1 MKDVAQT
8 LEINRGRIE
17 ARTAENFPV
26 NAEQVSFPHAEQAAK
41 LWRAIDYPTKQKTS
55 YEEVFLLSS
64 HSPTQYDSAAM
75 LSDKRGYWG
84 IENGLHQRLD
94 CSAME
99 DKSRVRNFNSAW
111 NLGMFRRLAVSFAVH
126 WIQRQPDPR
135 QATLPGFFDDMRANN
150 ARKAFALVTASK
162 ASWLP

>member
-1 MKDVAQT
+1 MEQVAQT
-8 LEINRGRIE
+8 LEVNRGRIE
-17 ARTAENFPV
+17 ARTVELFAV
-26 NAEQVSFPHAEQAAK
+26 SAEQVCFPHAEQAAK
-41 LWRAIDYPTKQKTS
+41 LWRAVDYPAKNKAS
-55 YEEVFLLSS
+55 FEEVFLLTS
-64 HSPTQYDSAAM
+64 HDPKDYDCKAI
-75 LSDKRGYWG
+75 LRDKRAYWG

-111 NLGMFRRLAVSFAVH
+111 NLGMFRRLAISFAIH
-126 WIQRQPDPR
+126 WIQYQPDPR
-135 QATLPGFFDDMRANN
+135 QATLPGFFDAMCENK